1 LDVNACCINVVVGI
15 KSDVVATECWVNGSG
30 KVSFTLA
37 TATIDKEA
45 KRSTKTTVQLSNID
59 AGAGGISLTAN
70 TECWVNGG
78 FFDSAFQVFGR
89 GVEWSNSN

>member
-1 LDVNACCINVVVGI
+1 V
-15 KSDVVATECWVNGSG
+15 

-45 KRSTKTTVQLSNID
+45 ERSTKTTVQLSNID

-70 TECWVNGG
+70 DKHSNDKQLDCGLGATLG
-78 FFDSAFQVFGR
+78 FFV
-89 GVEWSNSN
+89 NSGCC